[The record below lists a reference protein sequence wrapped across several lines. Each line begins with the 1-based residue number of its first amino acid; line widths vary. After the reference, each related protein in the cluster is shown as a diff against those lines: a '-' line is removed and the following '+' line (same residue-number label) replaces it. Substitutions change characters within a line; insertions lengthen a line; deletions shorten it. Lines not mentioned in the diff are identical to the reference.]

1 MNLNA
6 EKVKLTQ
13 MILNIEN
20 KRLIQKIKKL
30 ILDEESDFWNE
41 LDSEL
46 QTEVIL
52 AIDELK
58 NGKGVAHTEAMKKY
72 KKWQKK

>member
-20 KRLIQKIKKL
+20 ERLIQKIKKL
-30 ILDEESDFWNE
+30 IHDEEPDFWNE
-41 LDSEL
+41 LDEEV

-52 AIDELK
+52 AIEELK
-58 NGKGVAHTEAMKKY
+58 NGKGVSHESAMKKY

>member
-20 KRLIQKIKKL
+20 ERLIQKIKNL
-30 ILDEESDFWNE
+30 IHDEEPDFWNE
-41 LDSEL
+41 LDSEV
-46 QTEVIL
+46 QAEV
-52 AIDELK
+52 AIAIEELE
-58 NGKGVAHTEAMKKY
+58 NGKGVAHATVMKKY

>member
-20 KRLIQKIKKL
+20 ERLIQKIKNL
-30 ILDEESDFWNE
+30 IHDEEPDFWNE
-41 LDSEL
+41 LDSEV
-46 QTEVIL
+46 QAEVAI

-58 NGKGVAHTEAMKKY
+58 NGKGVLHADAIEKY
-72 KKWQKK
+72 KNCL